1 MDLNLEKET
10 KHVRV
15 EEEEAQR
22 GIERGKRGER
32 MRASPPQQCS
42 CPAGSGKTTAGSYTA
57 VPGVGPVT
65 SA

>member
-1 MDLNLEKET
+1 M
-10 KHVRV
+10 RV

-42 CPAGSGKTTAGSYTA
+42 CPAGSGKTTAGSCTA